1 LWYKMD
7 IMKTENILSVSEP
20 SVSYQAADSNIIQII
35 QAVREGINYA
45 SFSAFVG
52 RLPFSLP
59 EWSGFL
65 HVSERTLQRYQKEKK
80 TFDPAQSERIM
91 QIALLM
97 KMGNQVFGD
106 GQKFNAWL
114 EADNISLGKIKPKEL
129 LDSSFGINLL
139 KDELI
144 RIEHGILA

>member
-1 LWYKMD
+1 ME
-7 IMKTENILSVSEP
+7 TENILSVSEP
-20 SVSYQAADSNIIQII
+20 SVSYQSADYGMMQII
-35 QAVREGINYA
+35 QAVREGIHYA
-45 SFSAFVG
+45 NFSAFVG

-106 GQKFNAWL
+106 EKKFNAWL
-114 EADNISLGKIKPKEL
+114 DADNISLGKIKPKTL
-129 LDSSFGINLL
+129 LDSSFGIGLL

-144 RIEHGILA
+144 RIEHGVLA